1 MKNKRKRMT
10 RELIMKKRILYLDVL
25 RIIACLG
32 VIANHTNIILSKAEI
47 DISSVSQAELCGGVL
62 YMALCKVAVT
72 LFLMISGSLLLQKI
86 DHYKKNFYRIFR
98 ISVVLL
104 VFSFGYYIVGHDV
117 CSIADFFKTISKT
130 NITKAFWY
138 LYLYLGILV
147 MLPVLQRM
155 VRNFRK
161 KDYWYFFFFSFG
173 ICSFSFI
180 TEYNTLFSLPVFAT
194 PVGIFLLGYYL
205 DNYINFEKYNFKIF
219 IATGFS
225 FSILIVGFLYAYTK
239 RRLQNGAGVA
249 AYRLMVYD
257 NVFYVALSVLVFLMV
272 KYTVCKCLAQQ
283 ETNTKESNV
292 SADTPTVI
300 KVISFVASCT
310 FGIYLL
316 SDYIISLFMPAF
328 EKWAD
333 QSNVYMLFIVIILDI
348 TVFLTCFLITALLLQ
363 IPIIKRFL

>member
-1 MKNKRKRMT
+1 
-10 RELIMKKRILYLDVL
+10 MKKRIVYLDVL

-47 DISSVSQAELCGGVL
+47 DISSVSQAELLGGVL

-72 LFLMISGSLLLQKI
+72 LFLMISGSLLLRKV
-86 DHYKKNFYRIFR
+86 DSYKKIFHRIFR
-98 ISVVLL
+98 IIVVLL
-104 VFSFGYYIVGHDV
+104 VFSLGYYVVGHDV
-117 CSIADFFKTISKT
+117 YSIGDFFKTISKT
-130 NITKAFWY
+130 NITKAFWF

-155 VRNFRK
+155 VRNFRQ

-180 TEYNTLFSLPVFAT
+180 IEYNSLFSLPVFAT
-194 PVGIFLLGYYL
+194 PIGIFLLGYYL
-205 DNYINFEKYNFKIF
+205 DNYVDLEGYNFKIF
-219 IATGFS
+219 IATGFT
-225 FSILIVGFLYAYTK
+225 FSILIVGFLCAYTK
-239 RRLQNGAGVA
+239 RELQNGSDT

-257 NVFYVALSVLVFLMV
+257 NVFYIVLSILVFLMV
-272 KYTVCKCLAQQ
+272 KHTICQCLANQKS
-283 ETNTKESNV
+283 NTKESIVN
-292 SADTPTVI
+292 ADTSTVI

-310 FGIYLL
+310 FGIYLF

-348 TVFLTCFLITALLLQ
+348 TVFVTGFLITALLLQ
-363 IPIIKRFL
+363 IPVIKRFL